1 MKINSEYTDTR
12 YSKYNYNM
20 IKDCEYG
27 QFCIIDDIIPTFIQ
41 HVTIETEE
49 CRSVQTL
56 LHKNYPVISSW
67 FVLLY
72 VYNYI
77 YDLFSV

>member
-1 MKINSEYTDTR
+1 LEVNSQDNDTC

-27 QFCIIDDIIPTFIQ
+27 QFCIIDDIIPSIEQ
-41 HVTIETEE
+41 RVTIETQQHT
-49 CRSVQTL
+49 SLKTL
-56 LHKNYPVISSW
+56 LNKNYPVISSW

-72 VYNYI
+72 IYNYI